1 MSGKKE
7 NLYRYGE
14 NAKSYEERKERE
26 REARERRAEAY
37 AAYQRQVAA
46 AKKAAYDAYNDSFAK
61 KKWIIVF
68 TPWYSSQ

>member
-46 AKKAAYDAYNDSFAK
+46 AKKAAYDKYNESFAK
-61 KKWIIVF
+61 KKWMFVY
-68 TPWYSSQ
+68 TSWYRCQ